1 MMMMKTKK
9 TKTKLGRP
17 ANDPGG
23 AFLPEALR
31 QRRRLAGWTQAALAD
46 ALGVGISSVSRWESG
61 ENAPTAKQAVAIA
74 ELLGCTRR
82 ALGREVRVR

>member
-1 MMMMKTKK
+1 MKMKTKK

-17 ANDPGG
+17 LNDPGG

-31 QRRRLAGWTQAALAD
+31 QRRRLAGLTQAALAD

-61 ENAPTAKQAVAIA
+61 ENAPTAQQAQDIA